1 MAMTSTTTRLV
12 TDGSSS
18 GITGSTVEG
27 QAYARHVINQRDQD
41 IDMMIVEGSID
52 SADTLIPT
60 GIPGFVQIKIAG
72 VQATSDTQLKS
83 NENGDGILCVNGL
96 EMKRTY
102 PQIETGDVGPL
113 SKEELNRC
121 TNEPLWGE
129 SANKCSPSEFVNGLM
144 GIIFYLKAINEAMND
159 PQFTGQ
165 YIDVNPRT
173 FQSYQNVMQD
183 MTNPENLM
191 QNLLTKLVPM
201 LVDDPEK
208 ISSLIE
214 RTLLVDHPGGPL
226 LNFVQHTSIASRNE
240 QHEPSHHPTIMD
252 TIRTLESVPDPNMT
266 VAELNEHQSRVK
278 NQRQQEADL
287 EEADDQLLALAI
299 QKSLEEF

>member
-1 MAMTSTTTRLV
+1 MTDVRL
-12 TDGSSS
+12 DEP
-18 GITGSTVEG
+18 ITMNILD
-27 QAYARHVINQRDQD
+27 QQQQIICKINQNNVNF
-41 IDMMIVEGSID
+41 MS
-52 SADTLIPT
+52 
-60 GIPGFVQIKIAG
+60 
-72 VQATSDTQLKS
+72 QLKVRDLLNALS
-83 NENGDGILCVNGL
+83 DYRSLRINWSDNEV
-96 EMKRTY
+96 
-102 PQIETGDVGPL
+102 PQISITNEDVHECLYILNILRFIDGDNFQNLPEFRRIFL
-113 SKEELNRC
+113 EEELNRC

-144 GIIFYLKAINEAMND
+144 GVIFYLKAINEAIND

-165 YIDVNPRT
+165 YIGVNPRT

-183 MTNPENLM
+183 MTNPENIM

-240 QHEPSHHPTIMD
+240 QHEPSHHPTIVD

>member
-113 SKEELNRC
+113 SKIKTMSSNQNMINTATSGSPPWSDTRDV
-121 TNEPLWGE
+121 
-129 SANKCSPSEFVNGLM
+129 ACSP
-144 GIIFYLKAINEAMND
+144 
-159 PQFTGQ
+159 
-165 YIDVNPRT
+165 
-173 FQSYQNVMQD
+173 
-183 MTNPENLM
+183 
-191 QNLLTKLVPM
+191 
-201 LVDDPEK
+201 
-208 ISSLIE
+208 ISFGS
-214 RTLLVDHPGGPL
+214 
-226 LNFVQHTSIASRNE
+226 
-240 QHEPSHHPTIMD
+240 
-252 TIRTLESVPDPNMT
+252 TIRSTS
-266 VAELNEHQSRVK
+266 NEGSDHS
-278 NQRQQEADL
+278 
-287 EEADDQLLALAI
+287 AI
-299 QKSLEEF
+299 VCH